1 MSMRVVVWAA
11 LALLSAC
18 QSNAPLPP
26 LPAWQ
31 GSEGLNH
38 PELGLI
44 RDLRSGATLT
54 PAQLVEQLAEAPRV
68 LIGEQ
73 HDNADQHALQLWLLK
88 ALQQRRAQGSVLLE
102 MLNPE
107 QQAKVD
113 AAQAASLARQMP
125 VDLPAALAWQVNWDW
140 SLYAPIVRYALLQPA
155 PLLAANLDRDEI
167 MSIYKAQP
175 PLPAGQATQAKVQA
189 ALLAQ
194 IESSHCG
201 LLPAAQLPAMLAV
214 QQQRDRRMAERL
226 LAAPTPALLLAGAFH
241 VRRDLGVPLHLQDL
255 APQAQSVVLILAQ
268 VGQTVSAERAD
279 LVWYTP
285 AMPAQDY
292 CAGMRKAPRR

>member
-1 MSMRVVVWAA
+1 M
-11 LALLSAC
+11 
-18 QSNAPLPP
+18 
-26 LPAWQ
+26 
-31 GSEGLNH
+31 
-38 PELGLI
+38 
-44 RDLRSGATLT
+44 
-54 PAQLVEQLAEAPRV
+54 

-73 HDNADQHALQLWLLK
+73 HDNADHHALQLWLLK

-113 AAQAASLARQMP
+113 AAQAASHARQMP
-125 VDLPAALAWQVNWDW
+125 IDLPAALTWQAGWDW
-140 SLYAPIVRYALLQPA
+140 SLYGPIVRYALLQPA

-167 MSIYKAQP
+167 MSIYKAQSQ
-175 PLPAGQATQAKVQA
+175 LPAGQATQAKVQE

-255 APQAQSVVLILAQ
+255 APQAQSVVLILAE

-285 AMPAQDY
+285 AMPEQDH
-292 CAGMRKAPRR
+292 CASMRKASR